1 MSRTSLA
8 LNNLRAI
15 VILVVLAF
23 HSVSAYLGS
32 LTHGAYPFDKA
43 PYLWNAFPIVDNHR
57 WFGFDV
63 FCAWQD
69 VYLMALMF
77 FLSALFAWPSL
88 ARKGTQKFLSDRF
101 LRLGVPCAFG
111 MAILMPI
118 ALYPVYRVSASDPG
132 VGAYIRHFLALPF
145 WPNGPTWFLWQLL
158 ALTVLGAALF
168 RFAPKSIAFLAARA
182 SEDRP
187 LRYFAVFAAL
197 ALLAYVPLAL
207 LFTPFQWVNHGMFS
221 VQYSRP
227 LLYIVAYVAGLCAGA
242 NGIERGLLS
251 ENGRLVAHWGLWTL
265 GATFAFVAWML
276 LTALTLWGNAP
287 LALRIAT
294 DATFALA
301 ATSGVFAALALTLR
315 FGTAHSRLFDNLGDN
330 AFGYFI
336 IHYPFVVWMQYAL
349 LGTALFAVAKGAI
362 VFAVTLFASWLAV
375 TLLRATPFG
384 LPLIGGERRV
394 RAQARA
400 PAGPKPV
407 LGGGDQLPQGIR

>member
-8 LNNLRAI
+8 LNNLRAV
-15 VILVVLAF
+15 VILIVLAF

-32 LTHGAYPFDKA
+32 LAPSAYPFDKA
-43 PYLWNAFPIVDNHR
+43 PYLWNAFPIVDSHR

-63 FCAWQD
+63 LCAWQD
-69 VYLMALMF
+69 VYLMGLMF

-88 ARKGTQKFLSDRF
+88 VRKGTRKFLGDRF

-118 ALYPVYRVSASDPG
+118 ALYPVYRVTARDPG
-132 VGAYIRHFLALPF
+132 VGAYVGHFLALPF

-158 ALTVLGAALF
+158 ALTVLGAGLF
-168 RFAPKSIAFLAARA
+168 RFAPRSIAFLAARA
-182 SEDRP
+182 AEDRP
-187 LRYFAVFAAL
+187 LRHFAVFSAL

-207 LFTPFQWVNHGMFS
+207 LFSPFGWVNHGMFS

-227 LLYIVAYVAGLCAGA
+227 LLYIVAYVAGLCVGA
-242 NGIERGLLS
+242 NGLESGLLA
-251 ENGRLVAHWGLWTL
+251 ENGRLVRHWALWLT
-265 GATFAFVAWML
+265 GASLAFVAWML
-276 LTALTLWGNAP
+276 LTALTLRGSP
-287 LALRIAT
+287 SLALRVAT
-294 DATFALA
+294 DASFALA
-301 ATSGVFAALALTLR
+301 CTSGVFAALALMLR
-315 FGTAHSRLFDNLGDN
+315 FGAVQSRVLDNLGDN

-336 IHYPFVVWMQYAL
+336 LHYPFVVWMQYAL

-375 TLLRATPFG
+375 SALRAVPFG

-394 RAQARA
+394 RARA
-400 PAGPKPV
+400 PAQAGPEQPF
-407 LGGGDQLPQGIR
+407 GGGDRLPQGIR